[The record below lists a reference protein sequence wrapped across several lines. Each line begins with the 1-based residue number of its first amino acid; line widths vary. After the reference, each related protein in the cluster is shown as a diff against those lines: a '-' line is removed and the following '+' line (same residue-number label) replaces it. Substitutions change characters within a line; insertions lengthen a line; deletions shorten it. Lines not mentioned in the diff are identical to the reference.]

1 MADLPEMITV
11 YVSIGNS
18 DDKLTQN
25 DWSHFYAWTA
35 DRIDRH
41 AWKVH
46 GRWFSDPSSPWQNAA
61 WCFEIA
67 PHAAESLKRA
77 LAATALVYRQDSI
90 AWAVAETTFIGP
102 ARDEPPAPRPIEL
115 AS

>member
-1 MADLPEMITV
+1 MADQNETITV

-25 DWSHFYAWTA
+25 EWSHFYAWVA
-35 DRIDRH
+35 GAIDRT
-41 AWKVH
+41 AWQVH

-67 PHAAESLKRA
+67 PHVAVELKGE
-77 LAATALVYRQDSI
+77 LARQAKTWRQDSI
-90 AWAVAETTFIGP
+90 AWAEAQTTFIGP
-102 ARDEPPAPRPIEL
+102 AT
-115 AS
+115 